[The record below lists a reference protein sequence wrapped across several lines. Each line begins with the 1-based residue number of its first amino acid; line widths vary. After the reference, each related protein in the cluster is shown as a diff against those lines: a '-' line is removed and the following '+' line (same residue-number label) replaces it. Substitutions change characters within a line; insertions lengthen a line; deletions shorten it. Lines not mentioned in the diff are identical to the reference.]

1 MKAIASTAH
10 RTPLSSSRLRFARCS
25 ASACRRPLAG
35 RTPSTAT
42 RAARTRGGKADCIE
56 DTDPAAGDWHT
67 SCTGLAACPDAGQ
80 RRPWSSIHGGRIE
93 RSTSEISAELAG
105 IDGGNLYDFNA
116 HLIEDGACRG
126 LETDGSPS
134 NDNFEVLHITA
145 THFDHA
151 EALAV
156 VGAHP
161 DAVSIH
167 GCSAKACS
175 TRRSASAAAT
185 RNRSPSSTPTS
196 VSTAVCYRAR

>member
-10 RTPLSSSRLRFARCS
+10 RTPLVVLAASLCALLGLCLPPAPAAADTFDCYEGCS
-25 ASACRRPLAG
+25 DSLV
-35 RTPSTAT
+35 
-42 RAARTRGGKADCIE
+42 GKADCIE

-67 SCTGLAACPDAGQ
+67 SCTGLAACPDAG
-80 RRPWSSIHGGRIE
+80 SDVTVLSIHGGRIE

-105 IDGGNLYDFNA
+105 SYGWNLYDFNA

-151 EALAV
+151 E
-156 VGAHP
+156 P
-161 DAVSIH
+161 WPW
-167 GCSAKACS
+167 SAPI
-175 TRRSASAAAT
+175 RRGVDS
-185 RNRSPSSTPTS
+185 RL
-196 VSTAVCYRAR
+196 